1 MSERE
6 PADPD
11 KLLKP
16 VVLQPGEGG
25 PTRRSTAGVD
35 RTDIPA
41 GAPRRERA
49 VWDVAL
55 SAILMFFSLGAYLT
69 GAILALLGTA
79 LFRTCTPG
87 GCTGDAVAA
96 TAVVLLIVLILGFV
110 ATIAAIRLR
119 FRGWWIAAVMLG
131 TILVGWFLSYVLSAF
146 GV

>member
-1 MSERE
+1 MSDSDSKPVR
-6 PADPD
+6 
-11 KLLKP
+11 P

-25 PTRRSTAGVD
+25 PKPRTSTGVE

-55 SAILMFFSLGAYLT
+55 SIILMFFSLGAFLT
-69 GAILALLGTA
+69 GAVIALLGVA
-79 LFRTCTPG
+79 VFG
-87 GCTGDAVAA
+87 NCTGSSCTGGGTV
-96 TAVVLLIVLILGFV
+96 TTTGLVLLIVLILGMI
-110 ATIAAIRLR
+110 ATIAAIRRR

-131 TILVGWFLSYVLSAF
+131 TILIGWFLSYVLSAF